1 LMFDFGEI
9 GPPLQVGIELAPS
22 QREAVTTALNSK
34 LLVITGGPGTG
45 KTTLLKSVLMI
56 LQVPHRFG
64 FCVVRSIQPI

>member
-1 LMFDFGEI
+1 
-9 GPPLQVGIELAPS
+9 
-22 QREAVTTALNSK
+22 
-34 LLVITGGPGTG
+34 VITGGPGTG